1 MVLSYLIAS
10 SEKNVGLCILNPWFV
25 EHFKK
30 RLLLWDL
37 DYTSFILVVTV
48 YIIVTKIVKFFD
60 FLIKIS
66 DIQGSWCQLVQCLK
80 TYMPWRQDVFL
91 MVLPEGWDFFVTE
104 I

>member
-10 SEKNVGLCILNPWFV
+10 SKKNVRLCILTPSFV
-25 EHFKK
+25 QHFKK
-30 RLLLWDL
+30 ELFLWDL

-48 YIIVTKIVKFFD
+48 YIIFTKIAPFFD
-60 FLIKIS
+60 FLLKIS

-80 TYMPWRQDVFL
+80 
-91 MVLPEGWDFFVTE
+91 